1 MHVLFVKPKA
11 VFVDIVLNDWGH
23 FTGLVNCY

>member
-1 MHVLFVKPKA
+1 MSVRMHVLFVKPKA

-23 FTGLVNCY
+23 FTG